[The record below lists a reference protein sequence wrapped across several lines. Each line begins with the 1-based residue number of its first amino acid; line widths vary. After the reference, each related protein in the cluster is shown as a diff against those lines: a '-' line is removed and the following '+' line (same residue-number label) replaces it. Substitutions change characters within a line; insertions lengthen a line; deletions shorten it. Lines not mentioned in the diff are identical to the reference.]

1 MWEVANLVTGVLHL
15 NMSNYCFSGCL
26 ARNVLEAKRQTAA
39 AVSVEK
45 YARRW
50 FCRCA
55 YLHLRSAAVAI
66 QSGVRYML
74 AYQSLLHL
82 KKDEDT
88 TIIQVCS
95 SFSVEP
101 NES

>member
-1 MWEVANLVTGVLHL
+1 MPSFVIA
-15 NMSNYCFSGCL
+15 GCL
-26 ARNVLEAKRQTAA
+26 ARNVLEAKRQTEA

-45 YARRW
+45 YARRL

-74 AYQSLLHL
+74 AYQSWLHL